1 MISISVLL
9 IYLSKKGKLG
19 WFGRAFHR
27 QMFKIHRGKRRYF
40 VYFQV
45 ISATI
50 FFSASIF
57 GIHLGDTLLQEKQIL
72 KDKLDVDTM
81 EEFAERS
88 KNEISPSDI
97 PYGLYVLIYIL
108 LFRFDIFAVIM
119 STLNDMSEGYMLHI
133 ATVLFVEE
141 IELIGILILTKLTI
155 KQEQI

>member
-1 MISISVLL
+1 MNFRKTIESLSVYLILIFILFPIRLVLVRYVSENWFISFGVMISISVLL

-57 GIHLGDTLLQEKQIL
+57 GIHLGDT
-72 KDKLDVDTM
+72 
-81 EEFAERS
+81 
-88 KNEISPSDI
+88 
-97 PYGLYVLIYIL
+97 
-108 LFRFDIFAVIM
+108 
-119 STLNDMSEGYMLHI
+119 
-133 ATVLFVEE
+133 
-141 IELIGILILTKLTI
+141 
-155 KQEQI
+155 